1 MLCNCTGGG
10 RRKMSR
16 ENNVE
21 VFQDTINMCKTHHR
35 LKESI
40 VASNMGQQLI
50 LEYEELEN
58 QIKRRFDNDAKV
70 IVSKKRTFE
79 AAMCYEG
86 KVCVLNF
93 ASATTPGGGVVKGS
107 NAQEEALCRCSTLY
121 PCIDQREMWSGFYY
135 PHRSARNPIHND
147 DCIYT
152 PDVVVFKSDTENP
165 SLLNET
171 AWKKVDV
178 ISCASPNLRPR
189 PENSMNMGDGTV
201 AVKLTDEELK
211 AIHEVKLRRIFDI
224 ALAKG
229 VEVMILGAYGCGAFQ
244 NPPAVV
250 ARAMCNVVKEYIKE
264 FKTIEFAIYCSIRE
278 TINYDEFVKVMIDII

>member
-1 MLCNCTGGG
+1 MG
-10 RRKMSR
+10 RDI
-16 ENNVE
+16 NVE
-21 VFQDTINMCKTHHR
+21 VFQDTMKMCETHHT

-40 VASNMGQQLI
+40 EESVKRQQI
-50 LEYEELEN
+50 IYEYEELEG
-58 QIKRRFDNDAKV
+58 QTKHRLDIDAKV

-79 AAMCYEG
+79 AAMGHVG

-121 PCIDQREMWSGFYY
+121 PCISQRDIWSGFYF
-135 PHRSARNPIHND
+135 PHRSAKNPIHND

-165 SLLNET
+165 KLLNEK

-178 ISCASPNLRPR
+178 ISCAAPNLRPR
-189 PENSMNMGDGTV
+189 PENRMNVGDGTV
-201 AVKLTDEELK
+201 AVKLTDDELQQ
-211 AIHEVKLRRIFDI
+211 IHEDKLRRILDI
-224 ALAKG
+224 ALSKD
-229 VEVMILGAYGCGAFQ
+229 VEVIILGAYGCGAFQ

-250 ARAMCNVVKEYIKE
+250 ARAMHKVVKEYMKE
-264 FKTIEFAIYCSIRE
+264 FKTIEFAIYCSPRDQL
-278 TINYDEFVKVMIDII
+278 NYIEFNKIMSDIAK